1 MRDVRTL
8 RVLRVF
14 TVSGPA
20 RSAILFLLPAH
31 PGFAIVKC
39 PCLRYNPFVR
49 LDLFL
54 KTTRLVKRR
63 TVAQEMCDAGRVLV
77 NGSPAKSAKEVRP
90 GDILRLSYAS
100 RTIDIE
106 VLGVPASSKN
116 IKTPPEELYRVTRDQ
131 RLQREDRSP
140 G

>member
-1 MRDVRTL
+1 L
-8 RVLRVF
+8 
-14 TVSGPA
+14 
-20 RSAILFLLPAH
+20 
-31 PGFAIVKC
+31 
-39 PCLRYNPFVR
+39 FVR

-77 NGSPAKSAKEVRP
+77 NGSPAKSAKVVRP

-116 IKTPPEELYRVTRDQ
+116 VRTPPEELYRITGEQ
-131 RLQREDRSP
+131 RLQHENNT
-140 G
+140 

>member
-1 MRDVRTL
+1 
-8 RVLRVF
+8 
-14 TVSGPA
+14 
-20 RSAILFLLPAH
+20 
-31 PGFAIVKC
+31 
-39 PCLRYNPFVR
+39 VR

-77 NGSPAKSAKEVRP
+77 NGSPAKSAKEVKA

-106 VLGVPASSKN
+106 VLRVPVSSKN
-116 IKTPPEELYRVTRDQ
+116 SKTPLEELYRVTRNQ
-131 RLQREDRSP
+131 QLQQENNI
-140 G
+140 

>member
-1 MRDVRTL
+1 
-8 RVLRVF
+8 
-14 TVSGPA
+14 
-20 RSAILFLLPAH
+20 
-31 PGFAIVKC
+31 
-39 PCLRYNPFVR
+39 VR

-77 NGSPAKSAKEVRP
+77 NGNPAKPAKEVRL

-106 VLGVPASSKN
+106 VLRVPASSKN
-116 IKTPPEELYRVTRDQ
+116 VKTPPEELYRVTLEQ
-131 RLQREDRSP
+131 RIEREDS
-140 G
+140 

>member
-1 MRDVRTL
+1 
-8 RVLRVF
+8 
-14 TVSGPA
+14 
-20 RSAILFLLPAH
+20 
-31 PGFAIVKC
+31 
-39 PCLRYNPFVR
+39 LRYNPFVR

-77 NGSPAKSAKEVRP
+77 NGSPAKPAKEVKA

-106 VLGVPASSKN
+106 VLGVPASSKSS
-116 IKTPPEELYRVTRDQ
+116 KTPPEGLYRVIRDQ
-131 RLQREDRSP
+131 RLQQENNT
-140 G
+140 

>member
-1 MRDVRTL
+1 M
-8 RVLRVF
+8 
-14 TVSGPA
+14 
-20 RSAILFLLPAH
+20 
-31 PGFAIVKC
+31 
-39 PCLRYNPFVR
+39 YVR

-77 NGSPAKSAKEVRP
+77 NGSPAKPSKEIRP
-90 GDILRLSYAS
+90 GDSLRLSYTS

-106 VLGVPASSKN
+106 VLSVPSSSKN
-116 IKTPPEELYRVTRDQ
+116 VKTPQEELFRITGDQ
-131 RLQREDRSP
+131 RLQREDLSP